1 MHLRRQL
8 ALAVLT
14 AWTAAVH
21 GAEAELGMVAPPLHI
36 ASWLKGQP
44 VSIPS
49 QSVPGTPAPARSNA
63 PIVVVEFWS
72 TTCGSCRS
80 SIPLLSS
87 LQTRFRS
94 RGVSIVG
101 ISREPASRVSEY
113 LRKHGEDMDYT
124 LALDDQL
131 QTSRAYLDAFHEDG
145 LPHAFIVDRQNR
157 VVWHGHPLDG
167 LETALEEVVGNRFD
181 LAAARRSAGHEADI
195 NTYFARLLASET
207 VRARELGERLVEDPS
222 VRPKLLNEFAW
233 ILLTHPRVP
242 SRDLDLALRAARA
255 AATRSEGR
263 DPHILDTYA
272 RALNASGQTRE
283 AIEQQ
288 RKAIAAV
295 AVSDPTFRSTLE
307 QTLAGYL
314 AQRP

>member
-14 AWTAAVH
+14 AWTAAAQ
-21 GAEAELGMVAPPLHI
+21 GAESELGMTAPPLRVT
-36 ASWLKGQP
+36 SWLKGQP
-44 VSIPS
+44 VSLPS
-49 QSVPGTPAPARSNA
+49 QPSPGTDTASNSPTPA

-87 LQTRFRS
+87 LQSRFRS
-94 RGVSIVG
+94 QGVSIVG
-101 ISREPASRVSEY
+101 ISREPAQRVTEY
-113 LRKHGEDMDYT
+113 LRKNGDSIDYAI
-124 LALDDQL
+124 ALDDNL
-131 QTSRAYLDAFHEDG
+131 RTSRAYLDAFHEDG

-157 VVWHGHPLDG
+157 IVWHGHTLDG
-167 LETALEEVVGNRFD
+167 LDTALEEVVGNRFD
-181 LAAARRSAGHEADI
+181 LAAARRAAGHEADI
-195 NTYFARLLASET
+195 NTYFTRLLASET
-207 VRARELGERLVEDPS
+207 AGARELGERLVQDPS

-242 SRDLDLALRAARA
+242 TRDLDLALSAARA
-255 AATRSEGR
+255 AATRSGGR

-288 RKAIAAV
+288 RKAVAAT
-295 AVSDPTFRSTLE
+295 SDPTFRATLE
-307 QTLAGYL
+307 QTLAGYQ